1 MHSVFLKQS
10 FSLEIRASFNTK
22 VLPLQENISYNQST
36 LGIQKELMTRM
47 LREKYSIM
55 KFHSG
60 SHLVSSP
67 INIFSHLFSTI
78 DVIIMHIISNV
89 FHSQKFENFCPAYR
103 DKYKS
108 YLDGDACAPAFPC
121 YPKDWRGHISS
132 TAVSPHIGGEAR
144 HIFMETIQ
152 KNSHCETSAYTPVLF
167 CLWFVLL
174 SYVNMWTSWMVGLQ
188 PKDTAS
194 PSDSLLS
201 IHLPFICLTF
211 TDLIQSVKLSYYL
224 GEFKVNYFLDI
235 SHMISWFNDL
245 QWLLKYHTILTE

>member
-55 KFHSG
+55 KFHSS
-60 SHLVSSP
+60 SHLVSSSP
-67 INIFSHLFSTI
+67 INLFSHLFSTI

-103 DKYKS
+103 DKCKS

-132 TAVSPHIGGEAR
+132 T
-144 HIFMETIQ
+144 
-152 KNSHCETSAYTPVLF
+152 PVTLCDTQLCHHTLEGKLGTF
-167 CLWFVLL
+167 
-174 SYVNMWTSWMVGLQ
+174 SWRRY
-188 PKDTAS
+188 K
-194 PSDSLLS
+194 
-201 IHLPFICLTF
+201 
-211 TDLIQSVKLSYYL
+211 KLSL
-224 GEFKVNYFLDI
+224 WN
-235 SHMISWFNDL
+235 
-245 QWLLKYHTILTE
+245 